1 MCASE
6 DESLHKSSSPDTIYV
21 IYVWKQTGKD
31 FHTGAK
37 QVPKT
42 LDFPEGRKRWP
53 VQLPKLS
60 STKPLPGLS
69 FFFLFTYLDR

>member
-42 LDFPEGRKRWP
+42 LDFQREGKDALCSC
-53 VQLPKLS
+53 QS
-60 STKPLPGLS
+60 
-69 FFFLFTYLDR
+69 